1 VKAVLAVPSGERG
14 GPAVVT
20 IDEFSRL
27 VGEIY
32 ASATDPENW
41 AVALADISR
50 ILDATGCAIY
60 IGAGTN
66 RSMMSAT
73 VPSEVSKSYIEHFH
87 TIDYVLGA
95 VEKSPGRLIHGGQA
109 LIALKPHSEFETD
122 FMRPFELT
130 DGLFMRLAVG
140 TTPTSFIAPAPKG
153 REPFDTAERVKVMG
167 ALVPHLEQALRT
179 QEHLAQLGNGVGDIT
194 GVIDAIRHGIVIVGT
209 ARTVVHL
216 NSAAERILTSGDGLC
231 TRSGR
236 VEATRTS
243 TNAELQVSITRAC
256 VEPQNGCGSGDS
268 FACSRPSGKRP
279 YVIHVLPLEPAENP
293 SAARALVMI
302 IDPEQEPEPP
312 KMLLRRLFG
321 LTNGE
326 ADVALLML
334 RGNGLKPIAADLA
347 LSMATVKTHLHHIF
361 NKTDTH
367 RQAELVRLLLGV
379 IP

>member
-1 VKAVLAVPSGERG
+1 M
-14 GPAVVT
+14 VT
-20 IDEFSRL
+20 IDEFSRV

-50 ILDATGCAIY
+50 VLGGSGCSLVAGE
-60 IGAGTN
+60 GAS
-66 RSMMSAT
+66 RSVAVAT
-73 VPSEVSKSYIEHFH
+73 VPIEAYASYVEYYHA
-87 TIDYVLGA
+87 IDYVLGA
-95 VEKSPGRLIHGGQA
+95 VEKGPAGLIRGGQA
-109 LIALKPHSEFETD
+109 LVALKTHSEFEAD
-122 FMRPFELT
+122 FMRPYEMT
-130 DGLFMRLAVG
+130 DGLFMRLTVSP
-140 TTPTSFIAPAPKG
+140 TPSSFLVAAPEGP
-153 REPFDTAERVKVMG
+153 EPFDTAERVKVMG
-167 ALVPHLEQALRT
+167 ALIPHMQQALRT

-194 GVIDAIRHGIVIVGT
+194 GAIDAIRHGIVIVGSGS
-209 ARTVVHL
+209 AVVHL
-216 NSAAERILTSGDGLC
+216 NSAAERILASGDGLC

-243 TNAELQVSITRAC
+243 TNAELQVSIARAHGD
-256 VEPQNGCGSGDS
+256 PQNGCGSGDS

-279 YVIHVLPLEPAENP
+279 YAIHVLPLKPAENP
-293 SAARALVMI
+293 SAATVLVMI

-312 KMLLRRLFG
+312 KVLLRSLFG

-361 NKTDTH
+361 NKTGTH

>member
-1 VKAVLAVPSGERG
+1 
-14 GPAVVT
+14 VVT

-236 VEATRTS
+236 VEATRVS
-243 TNAELQVSITRAC
+243 TNTELQVSITRAC

-268 FACSRPSGKRP
+268 FACSRSSGRRP
-279 YVIHVLPLEPAENP
+279 YVIHVLPLKPAENP